1 MLKHIN
7 ERRPSKA
14 KFLPLV
20 IAGVAVLV
28 AALLALALSPLAAL
42 VAGLVGALGAFAAHR
57 AARERGRIT
66 LDYGHLTREEAARF
80 SSMSEAL
87 EALASSEALWRLIDW
102 AGPESGTSEIAVAQ
116 ERTRIRVGRLDTPG
130 IRASVPIWGIE
141 GGGESLMFFPDALL
155 VYRDNRYEGVSYESV
170 KVDLSFVRF
179 SEKEVPEDA
188 EVVESTRSRTR
199 MHLYTYGAA
208 KSIPVVLYGLV
219 EIKLPRD
226 REVPLQVS
234 NLDAAARFAGAFG
247 AKEAQEERAG
257 AYKPPAVEQRVG
269 AAYKILGGREGASM
283 WEISAAYRKLARVYH
298 PDKVLGLPAEA
309 REISER
315 RMKEINAAYAEL
327 KSRGRSPALGK

>member
-28 AALLALALSPLAAL
+28 AALLVLALSPLAAL
-42 VAGLVGALGAFAAHR
+42 AAVLVGAPGAFAAHR

-87 EALASSEALWRLIDW
+87 EALASSEALWRLTDW
-102 AGPESGTSEIAVAQ
+102 VGPESGTSEIAVTQ
-116 ERTRIRVGRLDTPG
+116 ERIPIRVGRLDTPG
-130 IRASVPIWGIE
+130 IRASIPIWGIK

-179 SEKEVPEDA
+179 SEKEAPEGA
-188 EVVESTRSRTR
+188 EVVESPRRHTGKRLYTCGSTRTR
-199 MHLYTYGAA
+199 LSST
-208 KSIPVVLYGLV
+208 GL
-219 EIKLPRD
+219 
-226 REVPLQVS
+226 
-234 NLDAAARFAGAFG
+234 
-247 AKEAQEERAG
+247 
-257 AYKPPAVEQRVG
+257 
-269 AAYKILGGREGASM
+269 
-283 WEISAAYRKLARVYH
+283 
-298 PDKVLGLPAEA
+298 
-309 REISER
+309 
-315 RMKEINAAYAEL
+315 
-327 KSRGRSPALGK
+327 